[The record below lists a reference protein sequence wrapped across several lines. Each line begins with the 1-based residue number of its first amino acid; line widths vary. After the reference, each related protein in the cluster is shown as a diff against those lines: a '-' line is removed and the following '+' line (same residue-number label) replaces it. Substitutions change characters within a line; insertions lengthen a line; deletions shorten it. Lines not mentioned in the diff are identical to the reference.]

1 MRKAWVLAV
10 GALLVGCASRSALVG
25 NQAYYELEPVK
36 ALDIDQSLLPVN
48 LVVKVHNVA
57 DMGRSYKARF
67 ELKVNGR
74 RIEPVTEVSNVQSDY
89 EYQLK
94 LKPGYY
100 EVKGT
105 YTGYG
110 GWEEEQAEVRT
121 RDLVRIEPGRRTVLE
136 VTIRKNWDGT
146 PVDKVMY
153 FDVSYEPLSQP
164 LGGEAKA
171 EVTVGPGAQ
180 ESKAAARPIRAEA
193 VSRPPVLRNRPVMLQ
208 INTDPEHCD
217 VIVDDQTVG
226 QSPLKIWID
235 SSTSHVV
242 QISHPGYRT
251 VIRYLDASRLKAERK
266 VTLIERLEKKEEQ

>member
-180 ESKAAARPIRAEA
+180 ESKVAARSTKAEA

-266 VTLIERLEKKEEQ
+266 VTLIERLEKEQQ